1 MTVFALRRLF
11 QSVILVVVTSI
22 IVFFGVNVIGDPVAV
37 LAGPQCYGECRR
49 EVARQLGLDLPIYDQ
64 YFAFVKNALSGD
76 LGDSF
81 AYGEPAVVMILE
93 RLPATLELAGSAI
106 LLAVVLGIPLGLW
119 AGLRPQAASA
129 RIIMGGSILGF
140 STPVFW
146 QAIIMIMLFSVQL
159 GWLPATGRGETIDVM
174 GIPLS
179 IFTWDGLTHL
189 ALPVIN
195 LSLIPMALV
204 VRLCRAGTQEVLHQ
218 DYIKFARAKG
228 LTSRRIVS
236 VHILKNILIPVV
248 TVLGIELGTVIGF
261 AVVTETVYAWPGIG
275 KLAIDAIEVL
285 DRPIILSYILFTV
298 LMFIVI
304 NLLVDL
310 LCSVL
315 DPRLRLQEAAT

>member
-1 MTVFALRRLF
+1 MTLFVLRRVL
-11 QSVILVVVTSI
+11 QSLVLVFITSL
-22 IVFFGVNVIGDPVAV
+22 IVFFGVHLIGDPVAV

-49 EVARQLGLDLPIYDQ
+49 EVVRQLGLDLPIHEQ
-64 YFAFVKNALSGD
+64 YLAFVRNALRGD

-81 AYGEPAVVMILE
+81 AYGEPAIIMIVE
-93 RLPATLELAGSAI
+93 RLPATLELAGCAI
-106 LLAVVLGIPLGLW
+106 LLAVVCGIPLGLW
-119 AGLRPQAASA
+119 AGLRPNALSSRA
-129 RIIMGGSILGF
+129 IMGASILGF

-146 QAIIMIMLFSVQL
+146 QAIIMIMLFSVVL
-159 GWLPATGRGETIDVM
+159 GWLPATGRGETVDVL
-174 GIPLS
+174 GVPLS
-179 IFTWDGLTHL
+179 FFTLDGLAHL
-189 ALPVIN
+189 ALPVFN

-204 VRLCRAGTQEVLHQ
+204 VRLCRAGTREVMHQ
-218 DYIKFARAKG
+218 DYIRFARAKG
-228 LTSRRIVS
+228 VTNRRIVF

-261 AVVTETVYAWPGIG
+261 AVVTETVYSWPGIG

-304 NLLVDL
+304 NLLVDI

-315 DPRLRLQEAAT
+315 DPRLRLRDA

>member
-1 MTVFALRRLF
+1 MTVFALRRLI
-11 QSVILVVVTSI
+11 QSVVLVFVTSL
-22 IVFFGVNVIGDPVAV
+22 IVFFGLHVIGDPVAV

-49 EVARQLGLDLPIYDQ
+49 EVVRQLGLDLPIHEQ
-64 YFAFVKNALSGD
+64 YFVFVNNALHGD

-81 AYGEPAVVMILE
+81 AYGEPAVIMIVE

-119 AGLRPQAASA
+119 AGLRPKAVSA

-146 QAIIMIMLFSVQL
+146 QAIILIMLFSVKL
-159 GWLPATGRGETIDVM
+159 GWLPATGRGETVDVM

-179 IFTWDGLTHL
+179 IFTWDGLVHL
-189 ALPVIN
+189 ALPAIN

-204 VRLCRAGTQEVLHQ
+204 IRLCRAGTQEVLHQ

-228 LTSRRIVS
+228 LTDRRIVS

-304 NLLVDL
+304 NLLVDI
-310 LCSVL
+310 LCSLL